1 MHLSHAVATE
11 EEDKANTTKDAISK
25 SLDKVGVSIAKGGCS
40 TFLGICMLAFAESEV
55 FRLFFKVNG

>member
-1 MHLSHAVATE
+1 MATE